1 MAARGRAAIV
11 TGAGTGVG
19 AATARW
25 LAARGYGVVVNYSRS
40 LEAADK
46 VAAECGDAIA
56 MQGDVALDA
65 DCRRL
70 AAVAVERWGR
80 IDAVV
85 NCAGTTQFVAMSDLD
100 GLEAADFQRVFAVNT
115 IGPYQMIRAAVPHL
129 KRARGAV
136 VNVSS
141 IGSQTGNGSSYAY
154 AASKAA
160 LNTLTLALA
169 RNLAPEIRVN
179 AVLPGFVEGRWLRE
193 GLGDVAYERVKAQ
206 WEGSAALGR
215 VSTPEEI
222 AGVIGWLLAD
232 APVVT
237 GQLITADAGMVLG
250 RPPVVTR

>member
-1 MAARGRAAIV
+1 MAERKAAIV

-46 VAAECGDAIA
+46 VAAACGDAIA
-56 MQGDVALDA
+56 MQGDVAEDA

-70 AAVAVERWGR
+70 AAAAVERWGR

-85 NCAGTTQFVAMSDLD
+85 NSAGTTQFVSMADLD
-100 GLEAADFQRVFAVNT
+100 GLDAEDFQRVFAVNT
-115 IGPYQMIRAAVPHL
+115 IGPYQMIRAAASHL
-129 KRARGAV
+129 KRSHGAV

-169 RNLAPEIRVN
+169 RNLAPEVRVN

-193 GLGDVAYERVKAQ
+193 GLGDAGYERVKAQ
-206 WEGSAALGR
+206 WQAGAALGR

-222 AGVIGWLLAD
+222 AAVIGWLVAE

-250 RPPVVTR
+250 RPPLVTR

>member
-1 MAARGRAAIV
+1 MAARGKAAIV
-11 TGAGTGVG
+11 TGAGTGIG

-40 LEAADK
+40 AEAAEL
-46 VAAECGDAIA
+46 VASECGDAIA
-56 MQGDVALDA
+56 VEGDVAEDV

-70 AAVAVERWGR
+70 VAAAAERWGR

-85 NCAGTTQFVAMSDLD
+85 NSAGTTQFVPMSDLD
-100 GLEAADFQRVFAVNT
+100 GLDAADFQRVFAVNT
-115 IGPYQMIRAAVPHL
+115 VGPYQMIRAAAPHL
-129 KRARGAV
+129 KRTRGAV

-154 AASKAA
+154 AASKSA
-160 LNTLTLALA
+160 LNALTLALA

-193 GLGDVAYERVKAQ
+193 GLGDAAYDRVKAS
-206 WEGSAALGR
+206 WEATAALGK
-215 VSTPEEI
+215 VSTPEEV
-222 AGVIGWLLAD
+222 ADVIGWLLTD
-232 APVVT
+232 AAIIT

>member
-1 MAARGRAAIV
+1 MSGERKAAIV

-25 LAARGYGVVVNYSRS
+25 LAARGYGVLVNYSRS
-40 LEAADK
+40 AEAAEK
-46 VAAECGDAIA
+46 VAAACADAVA
-56 MQGDVALDA
+56 MRGDVAADA
-65 DCRRL
+65 DCKAL
-70 AAVAVERWGR
+70 AAAAVERWGR

-85 NCAGTTQFVAMSDLD
+85 NCAGATQFVAMSDLD
-100 GLEAADFQRVFAVNT
+100 GVNAEDFQRVFAVNA
-115 IGPYQMIRAAVPHL
+115 IGPYQMIRAAAPHL
-129 KRARGAV
+129 KCVRGAV

-141 IGSQTGNGSSYAY
+141 IGSMTGNGSSYAY

-169 RNLAPEIRVN
+169 RNLAPEVRVN

-193 GLGDVAYERVKAQ
+193 GLGDTAYERVKAQ
-206 WEGSAALGR
+206 WEANAALGK
-215 VSTPEEI
+215 VSTPEDI
-222 AGVIGWLLAD
+222 AGVIGWLVVD

-250 RPPVVTR
+250 RPPAVTK

>member
-1 MAARGRAAIV
+1 MAERKAAIV

-40 LEAADK
+40 REAADK
-46 VAAECGDAIA
+46 VAADCGDAIA
-56 MQGDVALDA
+56 IQGDVAEDA

-70 AAVAVERWGR
+70 AAAAAERWGR

-85 NCAGTTQFVAMSDLD
+85 NSAGATQFVPMADLD
-100 GLEAADFQRVFAVNT
+100 GLAAEDFQRVFAVNA
-115 IGPYQMIRAAVPHL
+115 IGPYQMIRAAAPHL
-129 KRARGAV
+129 RRSRGAV

-169 RNLAPEIRVN
+169 RNLAPEVRVN
-179 AVLPGFVEGRWLRE
+179 AVLPGFVEGRWLRD
-193 GLGDVAYERVKAQ
+193 GLGDAGYEKVKSQ
-206 WEGSAALGR
+206 WQANAALGR

-222 AGVIGWLLAD
+222 AGVIGWLIAE

-250 RPPVVTR
+250 RPPAVTR

>member
-1 MAARGRAAIV
+1 MAARGKAAIV

-46 VAAECGDAIA
+46 VAADCGDAIA
-56 MQGDVALDA
+56 MQGDVAEDV

-70 AAVAVERWGR
+70 AAAAVERWGR

-115 IGPYQMIRAAVPHL
+115 IGPYQMIRAAAPHL
-129 KRARGAV
+129 KRTRGAV

-193 GLGDVAYERVKAQ
+193 GLGDTAYERVKAQ
-206 WEGSAALGR
+206 WEANAALGR

-222 AGVIGWLLAD
+222 AGVIGWLVAD
-232 APVVT
+232 AHVVT